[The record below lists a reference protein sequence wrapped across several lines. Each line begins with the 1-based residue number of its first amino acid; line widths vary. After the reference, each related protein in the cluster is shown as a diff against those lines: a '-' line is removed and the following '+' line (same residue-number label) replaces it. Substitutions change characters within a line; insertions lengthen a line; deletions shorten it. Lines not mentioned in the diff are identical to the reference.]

1 MANVLETVKSLNS
14 NYESIM
20 ETLMAFREERP
31 LASDDD
37 NSRIIDNMYNNAV
50 DIGATIIQLCMLG
63 NIKFTQEKVNMGYY
77 KFTFD
82 E

>member
-1 MANVLETVKSLNS
+1 MSNVLETVKKLNN
-14 NYESIM
+14 NYEAVM
-20 ETLMAFREERP
+20 ETLMAFREKRP

-37 NSRIIDNMYNNAV
+37 NSCIIDNMYNNAV

-63 NIKFTQEKVNMGYY
+63 NIKYTQEKVNMGYY
-77 KFTFD
+77 KFTFV

>member
-1 MANVLETVKSLNS
+1 MANVLETVKKLNN

-20 ETLMAFREERP
+20 ETLMAFREKRP

-37 NSRIIDNMYNNAV
+37 NSYIIDNMYNNAA

-63 NIKFTQEKVNMGYY
+63 NIKYTQEKVNMGYY
-77 KFTFD
+77 KFTFV